1 MVENARGLNI
11 LAYTVLI
18 LGILLVGFPIYISFV
33 AASHDLSVF
42 MGGKIPLLPGT
53 HLLENLHAAWNAG
66 DMGTQIFNSLVMAIG
81 ITVGKISISI
91 LAAFAITYFDFRF
104 RQIAFWIV
112 FVTLMLPVEVRIMP
126 TYQVVANLFSPI
138 DTIMSLFGLHMELK
152 LSMLDSYFGLTVPLI
167 ASATATFLFRQFFL
181 TVPDELAEASKID
194 GASPMMFFRK
204 ILFPLS
210 KTNIAALTVITF
222 VFGWNQYL
230 WPLLITT
237 DAKMRP
243 VMVGIKQLIPSPD
256 DPPTWNIA
264 MAGSLIAILPPI
276 LVVVFMQRWFIKG
289 LIENE
294 K

>member
-1 MVENARGLNI
+1 MVEKARGLNF
-11 LAYTVLI
+11 LAYVVLI
-18 LGILLVGFPIYISFV
+18 LGILVVGFPIYISFV
-33 AASHDLSVF
+33 AASHDVSVF
-42 MGGKIPLLPGT
+42 VSGQIPLLPGPHLIENISYAWT
-53 HLLENLHAAWNAG
+53 HG
-66 DMGTQIFNSLVMAIG
+66 DLGSQIINSLIIAGG
-81 ITVGKISISI
+81 ITLGKISISI
-91 LAAFAITYFDFRF
+91 LAAFAITYFDFKF
-104 RQIAFWIV
+104 RQTAFWIV
-112 FVTLMLPVEVRIMP
+112 FITLMLPVEVRIVP
-126 TYQVVANLFSPI
+126 TYQVVADIFSPVN
-138 DTIMSLFGLHMELK
+138 TILGLFGLHMNFS
-152 LSMLDSYFGLTVPLI
+152 LSLLDSYFGLTVPLI

-194 GASPMMFFRK
+194 GASPMTFFRK

-243 VMVGIKQLIPSPD
+243 IMVGIKQLIPAPD

-264 MAGSLIAILPPI
+264 MAGSLVTILPPI
-276 LVVVFMQRWFIKG
+276 LVVVLMQRWFIKG

>member
-1 MVENARGLNI
+1 MVENARALNI
-11 LAYTVLI
+11 LSYVVLI
-18 LGILLVGFPIYISFV
+18 LGILTVGFPIYVSFV
-33 AASHDLSVF
+33 AASHDVSVF
-42 MGGKIPLLPGT
+42 MSGNIPLIPGP
-53 HLLENLHAAWNAG
+53 HFFDNLAAAWQGG
-66 DMGTQIFNSLVMAIG
+66 DLGTQILNSLIIALG
-81 ITVGKISISI
+81 ITFGKISISI
-91 LAAFAITYFDFRF
+91 LAAFAITYFDFKF

-112 FVTLMLPVEVRIMP
+112 FITLMLPVEVRIVP
-126 TYQVVANLFSPI
+126 TYKVVADLFSPI
-138 DTIMSLFGLHMELK
+138 NTILGLFGLHMDVEISL
-152 LSMLDSYFGLTVPLI
+152 LDSYFGLTVPLI

-194 GASPMMFFRK
+194 GATPMTFFRK

-237 DAKMRP
+237 DTKMRP
-243 VMVGIKQLIPSPD
+243 IMVGIKQLIPAPD

-264 MAGSLIAILPPI
+264 MAGSLITILPPI

>member
-1 MVENARGLNI
+1 MVENARWLNV
-11 LAYTVLI
+11 LSYTVLI
-18 LGILLVGFPIYISFV
+18 IGILTVGFPIYISFV
-33 AASHDLSVF
+33 AASHDVSVF
-42 MGGKIPLLPGT
+42 LSGNIPLTPGPYFF
-53 HLLENLHAAWNAG
+53 ENIAAAWQGG
-66 DMGTQIFNSLVMAIG
+66 DIGNQILNSLIIALG
-81 ITVGKISISI
+81 ITFGKISISI
-91 LAAFAITYFDFRF
+91 LAAFAITYFDFKF
-104 RQIAFWIV
+104 RQAAFWVV
-112 FVTLMLPVEVRIMP
+112 FVTLMLPVEVRIVP
-126 TYQVVANLFSPI
+126 TYQVVSNLFSPI
-138 DTIMSLFGLHMELK
+138 NSILGLFGVQANLEFSL
-152 LSMLDSYFGLTVPLI
+152 LDSYFGLTVPLI

-194 GASPMMFFRK
+194 GASPMTFFRK

-237 DAKMRP
+237 DSKMRP
-243 VMVGIKQLIPSPD
+243 IMVGIKQLIPAPD

-264 MAGSLIAILPPI
+264 MAGSLLTILPPI
-276 LVVVFMQRWFIKG
+276 LVVMVMQRWFIKG